1 MSTNENALQTVQSA
15 AAAACF
21 TPEQVETITKT
32 VAKGATRDELSMFL
46 HLSQQYGLDPFAKDI
61 WFIKMGSQQP
71 VIMTSRDGYLKIA
84 NRDPDYDGLDSDV
97 VYAKDAFKKTSA
109 GVEHTYSLGD
119 RGPIVGAYAL
129 VYRKSRSRPVYTF
142 APMKDYC
149 KSNGTWRQ
157 YPHAMI
163 LKVAEAMALKRAF
176 SISGLVTREE
186 IEGGDAMPS
195 APVQQ
200 QPQRRPDPKSPAE
213 TIKQLW
219 ERYKIVCDGNEP
231 HAKNA
236 MMKVTGNKPS
246 KEWTDEDV
254 IALGVDI
261 LSREKA
267 KREAAESI
275 IDAEMIDPN
284 SDAPMFKPEEAHA
297 DYPAT
302 FDMFDDEAAAESGA
316 A

>member
-1 MSTNENALQTVQSA
+1 MSNENALQTVQSTA
-15 AAAACF
+15 AVTSY

-84 NRDPDYDGLDSDV
+84 NRDPAFDGMDSDV
-97 VYAKDAFKKTSA
+97 VYAKDVFRKTSGS
-109 GVEHTYSLGD
+109 GVEHTYSLND
-119 RGPIVGAYAL
+119 RGPIIGAYAL
-129 VYRKSRSRPVYTF
+129 VYRKDRSRPIYAF

-149 KSNGTWRQ
+149 KNNGTWRQ

-163 LKVAEAMALKRAF
+163 LKVSEAMALKRAF

-186 IEGGDAMPS
+186 MEGGEE
-195 APVQQ
+195 VQQ
-200 QPQRRPDPKSPAE
+200 QFSYQRNGGQPEPRSRAE
-213 TIKQLW
+213 TVKQLW
-219 ERYKIVCDGNEP
+219 ERYKIVCEGNEH

-236 MMKVTGNKPS
+236 MMKIVNGKPS
-246 KEWTDEDV
+246 KDWSDEDV

-297 DYPAT
+297 DYPKEL
-302 FDMFDDEAAAESGA
+302 DMFDDEAAAESGA